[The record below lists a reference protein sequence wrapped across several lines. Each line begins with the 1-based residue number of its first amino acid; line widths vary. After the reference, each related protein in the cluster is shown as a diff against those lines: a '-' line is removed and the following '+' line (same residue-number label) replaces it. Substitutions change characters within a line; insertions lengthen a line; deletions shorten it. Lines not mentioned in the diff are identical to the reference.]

1 MMVLTHTKYS
11 IKGGFCVLVC
21 LLSWASQVAQWERIC
36 LPMQKIQVR
45 SLGQKDPLEKEM
57 ATHFSILAWKLPWTG
72 EPGRLQTTGM
82 QSWTRLGQRRS
93 TAQQHQLLSLR
104 ISLWKIKAV
113 LPPHAASTMS
123 LVSCYLCYICIT
135 FHTFHKLG

>member
-1 MMVLTHTKYS
+1 MELTHTKYS

-21 LLSWASQVAQWERIC
+21 LLSWASQVAQWERIR

-93 TAQQHQLLSLR
+93 TAQQHQLLTENLALENKSRVATTRSECYVFGFLLFVLYLYY
-104 ISLWKIKAV
+104 ISY
-113 LPPHAASTMS
+113 
-123 LVSCYLCYICIT
+123 VS
-135 FHTFHKLG
+135 

>member
-1 MMVLTHTKYS
+1 MELTHTKYS

-21 LLSWASQVAQWERIC
+21 LLSWASQVAQWERIR

-93 TAQQHQLLSLR
+93 TAQQHQLLTENLALENKSHVATTRSECYVFGFLLFVLYLYY
-104 ISLWKIKAV
+104 ISY
-113 LPPHAASTMS
+113 
-123 LVSCYLCYICIT
+123 VS
-135 FHTFHKLG
+135 